1 MFIVRQDRHAARGN
15 CRVRARDSNGSDETR
30 IDPQA
35 LPVSARFL
43 ARIPNTWILLACI
56 GLLALN
62 LRGPFVAVA
71 PVVDVMQADL
81 GFSPVVLGLL
91 TSIPV
96 LCFALAAPLA
106 SLVAR
111 GYGAEFAVTLT
122 ILGVLAGVVIRSAG
136 GPALVLAGTVVI
148 GLAITIGNIAAPLI
162 IRRDFPPLRQG
173 TAMGVYTAAL
183 NVGSFLTSMV
193 TAPLAELAGW
203 QLALAS
209 VGLFAVAA
217 MVCWALAV
225 GLRTAFVPA
234 AAVVPDG
241 PRDGAAAGSA
251 WTTAGLTAAFA
262 GQAFSYYAVTA
273 WLPSYLNDELG
284 MSAAA
289 AGAGS
294 SLFQVFA
301 IVGGLGVPFAAKYF
315 STTTVAVT
323 LGLLWTAVPAGLL
336 LAPELWWLWSV
347 FGGVAQ
353 GGGITL
359 IFIAIIKLARDQ
371 VAAGRMSATVQ
382 GLGYCF
388 GAVAPPLVGYVHDVT
403 GSWTPPLL
411 VILASVLTFFLAA
424 TLSVRRV
431 PKGR

>member
-1 MFIVRQDRHAARGN
+1 M
-15 CRVRARDSNGSDETR
+15 
-30 IDPQA
+30 
-35 LPVSARFL
+35 SARFL
-43 ARIPNTWILLACI
+43 ARIPRTWILLACI

-111 GYGAEFAVTLT
+111 GYGAELAVTLT
-122 ILGVLAGVVIRSAG
+122 ILGVLAGVIIRSAG

-193 TAPLAELAGW
+193 TAPLAEFAGW

-209 VGLFAVAA
+209 TALLAVAA
-217 MVCWALAV
+217 IVCWVLAI
-225 GLRTAFVPA
+225 GLRAAFVPSA
-234 AAVVPDG
+234 APVPDG
-241 PRDGAAAGSA
+241 QRPAAAAGSA

-262 GQAFSYYAVTA
+262 GQAFSYYALTA
-273 WLPSYLNDELG
+273 WLPSYLSDELG
-284 MSAAA
+284 MSASG

-315 STTTVAVT
+315 STTAAAVT
-323 LGLLWTAVPAGLL
+323 LGVLWTSVPAGLL

-388 GAVAPPLVGYVHDVT
+388 GAVAPPLVGFVHDVW
-403 GSWTPPLL
+403 GSWTPALL
-411 VILASVLTFFLAA
+411 VILASVLTFFVAS

-431 PKGR
+431 PRGR

>member
-1 MFIVRQDRHAARGN
+1 VNARG
-15 CRVRARDSNGSDETR
+15 
-30 IDPQA
+30 
-35 LPVSARFL
+35 L

-122 ILGVLAGVVIRSAG
+122 ILGVLAGVIIRSAG
-136 GPALVLAGTVVI
+136 GPALVVAGTVVI
-148 GLAITIGNIAAPLI
+148 GLSITIGNIAAPLI

-173 TAMGVYTAAL
+173 TAMGIYTAAL
-183 NVGSFLTSMV
+183 NIGSFLTSMV
-193 TAPLAELAGW
+193 TAPLAEFAGW

-209 VGLFAVAA
+209 TGLLAVAA
-217 MVCWALAV
+217 IVCWALAI
-225 GLRTAFVPA
+225 GLRNAFLPSRP
-234 AAVVPDG
+234 VVQGG

-251 WTTAGLTAAFA
+251 WTTAGLTAAFG

-284 MSAAA
+284 MSPAA

-315 STTTVAVT
+315 NTTTVAVA

-388 GAVAPPLVGYVHDVT
+388 GAVAPPLVGYVHDAS
-403 GSWTPPLL
+403 GSWTPALL
-411 VILASVLTFFLAA
+411 VILASVLTFFLSA
-424 TLSVRRV
+424 TLAVRRV